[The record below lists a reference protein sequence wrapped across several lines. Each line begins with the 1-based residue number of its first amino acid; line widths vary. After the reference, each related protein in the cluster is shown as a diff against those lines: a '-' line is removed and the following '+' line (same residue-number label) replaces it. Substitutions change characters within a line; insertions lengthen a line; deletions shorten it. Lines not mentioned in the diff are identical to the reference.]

1 MAGPIY
7 LQREWPLERQ
17 KDYIRKLSLWQNPV
31 RLEPLAGGIQNR
43 NFVAYDGARKYV
55 VRVAGDLL
63 PIGGVP
69 SSTNAAVEV
78 ASACGVS
85 PKLVYQE
92 PILSV
97 VEWINGRNLTIED
110 FKDPGTVPP
119 VVAKIKELQ
128 AASDKVRWAMVYFE
142 PFFATRQAAWM
153 CEHVKARSIDAYK
166 PLLKVIDRLEKH
178 FGPFKPV
185 LCHCDLAYVNVM
197 IEDTGRYWLIDYDL
211 AGFGPPEWD
220 IAELASY
227 SYTSDEIDR
236 LFVKSYF
243 GPLDEAEFE
252 RRLFRFRAYKLA
264 SLIRVIYLLL
274 ILDAGCG
281 VSKEELAASMG
292 KNFAEVGG
300 DYLEFARTHYAFFQ
314 KEWKKHG
321 EAY

>member
-1 MAGPIY
+1 MAEH
-7 LQREWPLERQ
+7 LRREWPLEKQ
-17 KDYIRKLSLWQNPV
+17 KDYIRKLPLWKNPV

-43 NFVAYDGARKYV
+43 NFVAHDGERRFV

-69 SSTNAAVEV
+69 SSTNAAVEA
-78 ASACGVS
+78 ASSVGVS
-85 PKLVYQE
+85 PRLVYQE

-110 FKDPGTVPP
+110 FQKPETIPP

-128 AASDKVRWAMVYFE
+128 GASGKVRWAMTYFE
-142 PFFATRQAAWM
+142 PFFATRQAASM
-153 CEHVKARSIDAYK
+153 GEHLKCKGFDEYR
-166 PLLKVIDRLEKH
+166 PLLKVIDRLERH
-178 FGPFKPV
+178 FGQFKPV

-220 IAELASY
+220 IAELAAY
-227 SYTSDEIDR
+227 SYTSEEIDR

-243 GPLDEAEFE
+243 GALDAAEFE
-252 RRLFRFRAYKLA
+252 RQLFRFRAYKVT

-281 VSKEELAASMG
+281 ISREELAASMAQ
-292 KNFAEVGG
+292 NFAEVGG
-300 DYLEFARTHYAFFQ
+300 DYLDFTRTHYEFFE
-314 KEWKKHG
+314 KEWA
-321 EAY
+321 AYGAAY